1 VRVRARGV
9 GCTRLQILE
18 EAKAGTAN
26 LGTLLRNVIIKDH
39 LELSRGVFVYLRA
52 RRLLA
57 ANLQPEPSAR
67 EISAKRKREAHA
79 KAVKASEFN
88 SDGEFI
94 DSLDRRL
101 VIRTKRGS
109 RYFYEHTPVRL
120 PYHYIL
126 GDAYRKP
133 DSGPDKWC
141 GDYFL
146 DSYEEPILFRSR
158 SFSEPSLIE
167 YHRVVSADKLV
178 AVAERNDA
186 EYARL
191 VEDDE
196 QRVHDDAEDS
206 EAEAEAK
213 AERDKEEEE
222 EWERAKKAKA
232 EAEAVAEAEPDSE
245 SEAEEGEVVTTDR
258 EALSQTGRAF
268 DLRTRRIYAD
278 KPVEASQP

>member
-1 VRVRARGV
+1 MSGDARS
-9 GCTRLQILE
+9 QILAQAATE
-18 EAKAGTAN
+18 N
-26 LGTLLRNVIIKDH
+26 LGTLLRNVIITKH

-52 RRLLA
+52 RGLLA
-57 ANLQPEPSAR
+57 QNMQLAPSAR
-67 EISAKRKREAHA
+67 EITAKRKREAHA

-88 SDGEFI
+88 AEGEFI

-120 PYHYIL
+120 PYHYIS

-146 DSYEEPILFRSR
+146 DSYEAPVLFRSR
-158 SFSEPSLIE
+158 SFSEPSLVE

-178 AVAERNDA
+178 AIAECNDA

-196 QRVHDDAEDS
+196 QRVYDDAYDS
-206 EAEAEAK
+206 DAEAEA
-213 AERDKEEEE
+213 
-222 EWERAKKAKA
+222 RADAG
-232 EAEAVAEAEPDSE
+232 AVTE
-245 SEAEEGEVVTTDR
+245 R

-278 KPVEASQP
+278 KPAEASQP